1 MISKKLFSIMFN
13 IIKLNEKDNIGV
25 APMSIPKNTEINFG
39 VFTKDKI
46 PFGHKISLTDIKKG
60 SYIYKY
66 GQIIGK
72 ASNDISSGQHVHS
85 HNLIFSEFHTDFYK
99 NLWFDEH
106 EMRKNIFPNSI
117 FKKG

>member
-72 ASNDISSGQHVHS
+72 ASSDSVTEAAARAYLQASNKAEFGLQQVDRDQGATSSHS
-85 HNLIFSEFHTDFYK
+85 QA
-99 NLWFDEH
+99 
-106 EMRKNIFPNSI
+106 
-117 FKKG
+117 G